1 MWTAKIQRFFS
12 IIKIS
17 TENYF
22 GRRKL
27 KKLKIPTFGGVRFSM
42 EALNDFLSGLIPY
55 TEWPMFILLIGGGL
69 FLVFYSRFLPYRFF
83 GHAIAITAGKYDDKN
98 AKGDVS
104 SFQALSA
111 AVAATVGLGNISGV
125 AIAIHDGGPGV
136 VFWIWVT
143 ALIGMCIK
151 FYSCSLAIMFRG
163 TDSEGKL
170 QGGPMFYITKGMGPK
185 ARPLAVFFCIC
196 GLFGFLGVF
205 TANQFTETF
214 MSVVNPAE
222 TIWQTS
228 DFNWKLIVGLALA
241 VITSF
246 VIFGGL
252 TKIAKVASTI
262 VPFMVLVYLLAV
274 IAVMIMNS
282 EKILPALKMILTEA
296 WNFKTLVT
304 GGFWGLVII
313 GIRRAMFSNE
323 AGLGSAPMYHGQSK
337 NDEPIKEGL
346 VAMLG
351 PFIDTIMVCTFT
363 AVVIILSGAYLE
375 EGSGIVMTLTAFRRT
390 LFGYGDELLMI
401 IVSAFA
407 LSTLFTYSYY
417 GVKSLSF
424 LSNARI
430 GKWYNVY
437 FVVMIVFAAVASLDL
452 VKNLIDLSYALM
464 VIPNMIAVLYLAPK
478 VNVAAKK
485 YLAQLAHGKT

>member
-1 MWTAKIQRFFS
+1 
-12 IIKIS
+12 
-17 TENYF
+17 
-22 GRRKL
+22 
-27 KKLKIPTFGGVRFSM
+27 
-42 EALNDFLSGLIPY
+42 
-55 TEWPMFILLIGGGL
+55 MFILLIGGGL

-136 VFWIWVT
+136 VFWIWIT

-163 TDSEGKL
+163 EDSDGKM
-170 QGGPMFYITKGMGPK
+170 QGGPMFYITQGMGRK
-185 ARPLAVFFCIC
+185 AKPLATFFCIC

-214 MSVVNPAE
+214 MSVVQPTE
-222 TIWQTS
+222 TLLETS
-228 DFNWKLIVGLALA
+228 EFNWKLGIGFVLA

-252 TKIAKVASTI
+252 TNIAKVASAI
-262 VPFMVLVYLLAV
+262 VPFMVLVYLVAV
-274 IAVMIMNS
+274 VVVMAMNT
-282 EKILPALKMILTEA
+282 EKVLPSLKMIITEA
-296 WNFKTLVT
+296 WNFKTVVT

-351 PFIDTIMVCTFT
+351 PFIDTILVCTFT
-363 AVVIILSGAYLE
+363 AVVIILSGAYLQ
-375 EGSGIVMTLTAFRRT
+375 EGSGIVMTLNAFRIT
-390 LFGYGDELLMI
+390 LFDYGDELLML

-424 LSNARI
+424 LTNARI

-437 FVVMIVFAAVASLDL
+437 FVVMIVFAAVASLEL

-478 VNVAAKK
+478 VNAATKTYFANLKK
-485 YLAQLAHGKT
+485 

>member
-1 MWTAKIQRFFS
+1 
-12 IIKIS
+12 
-17 TENYF
+17 
-22 GRRKL
+22 
-27 KKLKIPTFGGVRFSM
+27 M
-42 EALNDFLSGLIPY
+42 EQLNDFLVQAISG

-69 FLVFYSRFLPYRFF
+69 FLMFYSKLMPYRFF
-83 GHAIAITAGKYDDKN
+83 GHALAVTRGKYDDKN

-104 SFQALSA
+104 SLQALSA

-136 VFWIWVT
+136 VFWIWMT
-143 ALIGMCIK
+143 ALIGVCIK
-151 FYSCSLAIMFRG
+151 FYSCSLSIMFRG
-163 TDSEGKL
+163 EDSEGHL
-170 QGGPMFYITKGMGPK
+170 QGGPMFYIIKGLGK
-185 ARPLAVFFCIC
+185 KYKPLAIFFALA

-214 MSVVNPAE
+214 MSVIEPSE
-222 TIWQTS
+222 TIMEMS
-228 DFNWKLIVGLALA
+228 DFNWKLTIGFVLAIVS
-241 VITSF
+241 SF

-252 TKIAKVASTI
+252 AKIAKVATAI
-262 VPFMVLVYLLAV
+262 VPFMVMVYLVAV
-274 IAVMIMNS
+274 IIVMVMNAS
-282 EKILPALKMILTEA
+282 QVLPSLKMIITEA

-313 GIRRAMFSNE
+313 GVRRAMFSNE

-337 NDEPIKEGL
+337 NDEPIREGL

-351 PFIDTIMVCTFT
+351 PFIDTILVCTFT

-375 EGSGIVMTLTAFRRT
+375 EGSGIVMTLNAFQKT
-390 LFGYGDELLMI
+390 LFGFGDELLMI

-417 GVKSLSF
+417 GVKCLSF
-424 LSNARI
+424 LTNARI
-430 GKWYNVY
+430 GRWYNVY
-437 FVVMIVFAAVASLDL
+437 FVVMIVFAAVASLEL

-464 VIPNMIAVLYLAPK
+464 VIPNMIAVLLLAPK
-478 VNVAAKK
+478 VNAAAKIYFEK
-485 YLAQLAHGKT
+485 LKNEKS

>member
-1 MWTAKIQRFFS
+1 MNAI
-12 IIKIS
+12 
-17 TENYF
+17 
-22 GRRKL
+22 
-27 KKLKIPTFGGVRFSM
+27 
-42 EALNDFLSGLIPY
+42 NDFLVWANNFAN
-55 TEWPMFILLIGGGL
+55 WPMFILLIGGGL
-69 FLVFYSRFLPYRFF
+69 FLVFYSKLLPYRFF
-83 GHAIAITAGKYDDKN
+83 GHAIAITRGKYNDKN

-136 VFWIWVT
+136 VFWIWMT

-151 FYSCSLAIMFRG
+151 FYSCSLSIMYRG
-163 TDSEGKL
+163 TDSEGNL
-170 QGGPMFYITKGMGPK
+170 QGGPMYYITKGLGEK
-185 ARPLAVFFCIC
+185 AKPLAIFFAIC

-214 MSVVNPAE
+214 MSVVEPSKTLFAM
-222 TIWQTS
+222 S
-228 DFNWKLIVGLALA
+228 DYSWKLTIGIVLAI
-241 VITSF
+241 ITSL

-252 TKIAKVASTI
+252 KNIAKVATAI
-262 VPFMVLVYLLAV
+262 VPFMVGVYL
-274 IAVMIMNS
+274 IAVLVVMVLNS
-282 EKILPALKMILTEA
+282 SEILPALKMIISEA
-296 WNFKTLVT
+296 WYFDTVVT

-313 GIRRAMFSNE
+313 GVKRAMFSNE

-337 NDEPIKEGL
+337 TDNPIKEGL
-346 VAMLG
+346 VASLG
-351 PFIDTIMVCTFT
+351 PFIDTIIVCTFT

-375 EGSGIVMTLTAFRRT
+375 DSSGIVMTLSAFETT
-390 LFGYGDELLMI
+390 LFGYGDDLLMI

-424 LSNARI
+424 LTNAKI
-430 GKWYNVY
+430 GKFYNWY
-437 FVVMIVFAAVASLDL
+437 FVIMIVFAAVASLEL

-464 VIPNMIAVLYLAPK
+464 VIPNMIAVLLLAPK
-478 VNVAAKK
+478 VNVKAKEYFK
-485 YLAQLAHGKT
+485 KLKNGKA